1 MFDTVI
7 TLKSEPVI
15 THDDY
20 GNEVK
25 TTTDREVFA
34 QQRGV
39 YESEFYN
46 ASQVGL
52 HPSKNFRISNTED
65 YQGEKVLEHEGKL
78 YTVVR
83 VDWDGN
89 RDTVNLVCEERA
101 GFNEE
106 TPPDEPETPPDEPE
120 TPPDEPETPPDE
132 PEITHIVWKDHSVG
146 EKLGENYIYFGKSF
160 CNEYLYL
167 QDSGGNDG

>member
-20 GNEVK
+20 GNEIR
-25 TTTDREVFA
+25 TTTDREIFA

-52 HPSKNFRISNTED
+52 HPSKTFRISNTED

-89 RDTVNLVCEERA
+89 RDIVNLVCEERA

-106 TPPDEPETPPDEPE
+106 PEPGGQDVEPETPDEPETPVEDQ
-120 TPPDEPETPPDE
+120 
-132 PEITHIVWKDHSVG
+132 EINHIVWKDHRIG
-146 EKLGENYIYFGKSF
+146 EKVGENYIYFGKSF
-160 CNEYLYL
+160 CNEDLHL
-167 QDSGGNDG
+167 QGSGGNE

>member
-52 HPSKNFRISNTED
+52 HPSKTFRISNTED

-106 TPPDEPETPPDEPE
+106 PAPEPEPEEQEVDE
-120 TPPDEPETPPDE
+120 
-132 PEITHIVWKDHSVG
+132 G
-146 EKLGENYIYFGKSF
+146 
-160 CNEYLYL
+160 
-167 QDSGGNDG
+167 

>member
-20 GNEVK
+20 GNEIR
-25 TTTDREVFA
+25 TTTDREIFA

-52 HPSKNFRISNTED
+52 HPSKTFRISNTED

-106 TPPDEPETPPDEPE
+106 LAPDDPE

-132 PEITHIVWKDHSVG
+132 PEITHIIWKDHSVG

-160 CNEYLYL
+160 CGEYLYL
-167 QDSGGNDG
+167 QGSGGNEG